1 MMSAEQ
7 TPRHEDGRHVTKSEG
22 GSSGGGSAAPGQF
35 VFVDESSGSPVLQ
48 TPRPTAHD
56 SSVASAEDESKQ
68 AGGRTPPATPATATR
83 MGAGGAYV
91 VHSGEHEASVSL
103 CDEHVLLAVSN
114 LHTGDSFEKAVAAK
128 DLAELLPLGFP
139 IALSSLSGFCTF
151 MSNAFAKEAGQDVE
165 AESGGAS
172 LSCVGAEQ
180 ADAYGVEVTLCLG
193 SGMFA
198 LSLPVSLELA
208 TKARA
213 TKEERHVIELRQLR
227 ADFGRQLVEREA
239 STRVELEAQER
250 RVTAVTQRLQRQ
262 LNLMSLQMNQRV
274 FFGANHS
281 VHIEVRKLQMTT
293 PAVADGFQGITKYRD
308 GTDVPAGDKADS
320 GVFRVA
326 SCGCDA
332 KCSCTSSSQKV
343 NLSQVASNDD
353 VKKVQE
359 ACQSL
364 ADQLYAADT
373 ETIMPLPSSALMPL
387 QLCQHLESLSL
398 SGPQI
403 NSIDFLAN
411 LPALAELVIDGAQVR
426 DLSPLATLPAL
437 RKLHITNMD
446 LQGGGEVD
454 LEVLRGMRTLEEVSF
469 AGSSAVSTISPLA
482 ECDAL
487 QKLDVTGC
495 ARVTDRR
502 AFAANAKVTFTPQ

>member
-7 TPRHEDGRHVTKSEG
+7 MPGHEDGRHGTKS
-22 GSSGGGSAAPGQF
+22 SSGG
-35 VFVDESSGSPVLQ
+35 SGSPVLQ
-48 TPRPTAHD
+48 TPKPTAHD

-68 AGGRTPPATPATATR
+68 AGGGRTPPATPATATR
-83 MGAGGAYV
+83 MAASGAYV
-91 VHSGEHEASVSL
+91 VHGGEHEASVSL
-103 CDEHVLLAVSN
+103 CDEHVLIVVSN
-114 LHTGDSFEKAVAAK
+114 LHTGDSFEKAVTAK

-139 IALSSLSGFCTF
+139 SALSSLSGFCTF
-151 MSNAFAKEAGQDVE
+151 MSNAFGKEAGQDVE

-180 ADAYGVEVTLCLG
+180 ADAYGVEITLCFG

-198 LSLPVSLELA
+198 QSLPVSLELA

-227 ADFGRQLVEREA
+227 ADFGRQLEER
-239 STRVELEAQER
+239 VEAQER

-293 PAVADGFQGITKYRD
+293 PAVADGFRGITKYRD
-308 GTDVPAGDKADS
+308 GTDVPAGDQANG

-332 KCSCTSSSQKV
+332 KCACNNGSQKV
-343 NLSQVASNDD
+343 NLSQVASTDE
-353 VKKVQE
+353 VQD

-364 ADQLYAADT
+364 VDHLFAADT
-373 ETIMPLPSSALMPL
+373 ETIMPLPSSELMPL

-411 LPALAELVIDGAQVR
+411 LPALAELSIDGAQVR
-426 DLSPLATLPAL
+426 DLAPLATLPAL

-454 LEVLRGMRTLEEVSF
+454 LEVLRGMRTLEDVSF
-469 AGSSAVSTISPLA
+469 AGSSAISAISPLA